1 MLNTFAITLRT
12 LVLDDFSFTV
22 TGRTNTLCLH
32 HAKDAL
38 LLLDDHS

>member
-22 TGRTNTLCLH
+22 TGRTNALCLH